1 MSSDFWALSFR
12 EIYSVYYERYLN
24 FSMKGVYNMRI
35 KIDTK
40 RLGTMCFNIIVSGV
54 VSEIVNESIKTVK
67 TKVKSIKKK
76 EKEAQ

>member
-1 MSSDFWALSFR
+1 
-12 EIYSVYYERYLN
+12 
-24 FSMKGVYNMRI
+24 MRI

-54 VSEIVNESIKTVK
+54 VSEIINESIKTVK